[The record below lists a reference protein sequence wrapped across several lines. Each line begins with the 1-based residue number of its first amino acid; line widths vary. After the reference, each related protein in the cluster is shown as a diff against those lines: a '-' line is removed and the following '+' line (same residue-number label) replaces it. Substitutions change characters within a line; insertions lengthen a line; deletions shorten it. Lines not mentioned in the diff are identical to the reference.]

1 MASNPSFLF
10 SRGGIYYFRRKIP
23 IALRKHFGADEVRK
37 SLNTRDA
44 QEAQRLV
51 RAEAQRMDELFAK
64 LCAEQRV
71 ARGVRP
77 LEISRDAEE
86 GAPAIE
92 ALFERWNAQAMR
104 PRTTVYDFAKAT
116 RRFVA
121 LHPGLSIGGIHTAHV
136 EAFRDALAEEG
147 LSVGTIKKQVGAI
160 AAMLQVAVED
170 GLIEVNP
177 ARGVVI
183 EAARSSRKPRV
194 GFTPDELAAI
204 FASPVY
210 AKGERPVAGA
220 GAAAYWLPLL
230 ALYTGARQGEIGQ
243 LSVDDVH
250 EAEDVR
256 FLSMLTEHTRPG
268 ESHRRPVP
276 IHVDL
281 IKLGFLQF
289 VEMQR
294 RADEHLL
301 FPELRTDN
309 KGKRTGNWSKW
320 FARYLRSTVGIRDRR
335 KTFDSFRHTFAETC
349 RKARVDDSV
358 LELLVGR
365 RTRRTAKQGAVPLET
380 LAAAIGALHFVLDDK
395 REEVDA

>member
-23 IALRKHFGADEVRK
+23 TALRKHFDADEVRK
-37 SLNTRDA
+37 SLNTRDP
-44 QEAQRLV
+44 QEALRLV

-64 LCAEQRV
+64 LRAEQRA

-77 LEISRDAEE
+77 LEISRESGE
-86 GAPAIE
+86 TPAIE
-92 ALFERWNAQAMR
+92 ALFARWNAQATR

-116 RRFVA
+116 RRFAA
-121 LHPGLSIGGIHTAHV
+121 LHPNLPIDGVRTEHV
-136 EAFRDALAEEG
+136 EAFRDALTAEG
-147 LSVGTIKKQVGAI
+147 LSVGTIRKQVGAI
-160 AAMLQVAVED
+160 AAMLQVAVGD
-170 GLIEVNP
+170 GLIDVNP

-183 EAARSSRKPRV
+183 KAARVSRKPRV

-210 AKGERPVAGA
+210 ANGERPIAGA

-243 LSVDDVH
+243 LSVDDVN
-250 EAEDVR
+250 ESEDVK
-256 FLSMLTEHTRPG
+256 FLNMLTEHTRPG
-268 ESHRRPVP
+268 ETHRRPVP

-294 RADEHLL
+294 RAGEPLL

-365 RTRRTAKQGAVPLET
+365 RTRRTAKQGAVPLDT
-380 LAAAIGALHFVLDDK
+380 LATAIGALHFVLDDK